1 VANPELLVLF
11 TNKINGDVYIVD
23 MPTLY
28 WNKLNEKY
36 SNIDI
41 LELSDLICKKT
52 SFKVEEAE
60 WKTGIVFH

>member
-1 VANPELLVLF
+1 MANPELLVLF

-28 WNKLNEKY
+28 WNKLHEKY

-41 LELSDLICKKT
+41 LELSDLICKKL
-52 SFKVEEAE
+52 
-60 WKTGIVFH
+60 ILR